1 MKRKQEFFVN
11 KYKGIINCGIFQKRQ
26 EDNMKFLPYED
37 FEIKTSFSPYDS
49 VNRLKKVTGSKRHF
63 WFWQTPKTSYQGKI
77 EGNQFEISRSIGYR
91 NSFLPI
97 IKGKVRSDLGGSSIT
112 ISMQLHILVMVFMI
126 FWLGSVGFS
135 FITSLD
141 WVVYDFLTTGQAD
154 FFSLLPPAGM
164 FLFGYLLTMG
174 GFKFEVRKSKKYL
187 YELLNGNKIEERDFS
202 LRQDKWELNQ

>member
-1 MKRKQEFFVN
+1 
-11 KYKGIINCGIFQKRQ
+11 
-26 EDNMKFLPYED
+26 MKFLPYED